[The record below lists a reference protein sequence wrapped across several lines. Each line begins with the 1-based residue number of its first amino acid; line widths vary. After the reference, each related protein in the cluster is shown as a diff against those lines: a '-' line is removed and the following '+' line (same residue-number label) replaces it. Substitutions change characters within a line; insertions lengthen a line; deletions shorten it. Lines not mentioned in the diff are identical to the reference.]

1 MPSRTMIPRDPGID
15 LRASLRD
22 ALARRSNPEAGH
34 LQVRIDHIAG
44 RQERTVDALLERLF
58 HEDPDQRRE
67 AVVLADE
74 VGLGKT
80 FVALC
85 VAWSVWRGQRSV
97 PKLARGPVLVVTP
110 TSRALYNKWFDEA
123 CKFRD
128 LVLPKADR
136 GAFVIERA
144 ERLETL
150 LTAMRKKKTAL
161 VIARASALGGRIGD
175 QVTDHGRL
183 VLLHH
188 LAKQHGLSVGAR
200 ARLAPH
206 DSRVNLQFHQT
217 STLLRQLNTLLHQR
231 WTELGGSA
239 PTLTLDHV
247 AKGLRRLGR
256 VEDLRTK
263 GHNLRL
269 IEGYIQT
276 LSGNKRAYLPGAGT
290 LHGHFSRMLRCVLAE
305 AAGVR
310 TPLVIVDEIHNWKNH
325 PTSYAH
331 FRLLFGR
338 RFDRLLGLSATP
350 FQLHTGELVQV
361 LATAECLR
369 LPRPRLDR
377 LAAQRQQLRE
387 ELHAAEAAGLTLREA
402 WSAVEPA
409 DLPEVER
416 AWAQGEDQPVRPR
429 VQRALEAARAVKHAH
444 ASLRAHLHP
453 VVVRHRR
460 ETDHRRWLVG
470 KQATAAGALGSRSL
484 TWQPGLDVTGD
495 AELVHYLAMRAEH
508 ERKGRKGTPGLGAEL
523 GGSFAHFR
531 GAPLRRM
538 ERDAGRGEAAAYL
551 GFVRRVVGSDDHPQ
565 DGLQHP
571 KIEVTSQRA
580 LDHWRRG
587 EKTLVFCF
595 NTATAQAVH
604 HSVQRAIEDWRDA
617 ELAKRLGVSRQR
629 LPARL
634 RNLQAQLRDRRK
646 RLHLLFQ
653 LYPLAQAPGVP
664 LGARTPAV
672 TLRRELSVLLALHGP
687 PHRRRGSLHPDLRRV
702 IAAAETVLARRLA
715 ARWRPLIGD
724 DPVSLDWLERMVQDS
739 WVLERGA
746 AVEGIRRASSHPADL
761 DADEQDAASD
771 TASEDPTAAWRSA
784 LANPL
789 VTDALAPY
797 LGGGQSPSLLLEHHQ
812 DALTELP
819 AAAQRLA
826 AQMFRRLLISPEF
839 LARYVLP
846 HIDPDDES
854 TDPWVPLIRE
864 AYVSPLAAGESLQGR
879 FAAYL
884 ETLASAAKVGG
895 GLERLRDALTI
906 RNAVQRVFGGVSGHD
921 RTRYF
926 TGFNTPA
933 FPEVLVVTSVG
944 QEGIDLHR
952 ECRHVI
958 HHDLPWNP
966 AILEQRTGRVDRIG
980 SKTERLRAS
989 VDPEATLD
997 VVVPYLWGT
1006 YDQRVFEVVHGR
1018 AHLFEVTMGGDYR
1031 LDGRQQ
1037 EEWGDDAATTDDT
1050 AGEEGGRGAVPLPE
1064 CIAAELRLRLTAE

>member
-1 MPSRTMIPRDPGID
+1 MIPREPGIN
-15 LRASLRD
+15 LRASLRE
-22 ALARRSNPEAGH
+22 ALARRADQDAGH
-34 LQVRIDHIAG
+34 LQSRIDHIAG

-58 HEDPDQRRE
+58 HNDPDQRRE

-85 VAWSVWRGQRSV
+85 VAWSVWRRRRAD
-97 PKLARGPVLVVTP
+97 PKLSRGPVLVVTP
-110 TSRALYNKWFDEA
+110 TSRALYNKWHDEA

-128 LVLPKADR
+128 LVLPEADR

-183 VLLHH
+183 VLLHQ
-188 LAKQHGLSVGAR
+188 LAKQHGLSVAAR
-200 ARLAPH
+200 ARLAPY

-217 STLLRQLNTLLHQR
+217 TTLLRQLNALLHER
-231 WTELGGSA
+231 WTHFGATA
-239 PTLTLDHV
+239 PTLSLDHV

-269 IEGYIQT
+269 IEGYIQS
-276 LSGNKRAYLPGAGT
+276 LSSNSRAYVPGPGT
-290 LHGHFSRMLRCVLAE
+290 VHGHFSRMLRCVLAE

-310 TPLVIVDEIHNWKNH
+310 APLVIVDEIHNWKNH

-377 LAAQRQQLRE
+377 LAAQRQALRE
-387 ELHAAEAAGLTLREA
+387 ELHAAEGAGLTLRSA
-402 WSAVEPA
+402 WAAVEHA

-416 AWAQGEDQPVRPR
+416 AWTAGEDQAVRPR
-429 VQRALEAARAVKHAH
+429 VQRALAAARAVRQAH
-444 ASLRAHLHP
+444 TSLRAHLHP

-470 KQATAAGALGSRSL
+470 KHATAAGAVGTRSL

-508 ERKGRKGTPGLGAEL
+508 ERKGHKGTPGLGAEL

-531 GAPLRRM
+531 GSPLRRM
-538 ERDAGRGEAAAYL
+538 ERDADQGEAAAYL
-551 GFVRRVVGSDDHPQ
+551 GFVRKVVGSDEHPQ

-595 NTATAQAVH
+595 NTATAKAVH
-604 HSVQRAIEDWRDA
+604 IAVQRAIEDWRDA

-653 LYPLAQAPGVP
+653 LYPLALAPGVP
-664 LGARTPAV
+664 LGTGTPRV
-672 TLRRELSVLLALHGP
+672 DLRRELAAVLAQHGP
-687 PHRRRGSLHPDLRRV
+687 PHRRRGSLQPDLRRV

-715 ARWRPLIGD
+715 ESWRPHLGHD
-724 DPVSLDWLERMVQDS
+724 AEGLAWLERMVDNA
-739 WVLERGA
+739 WVIERGA
-746 AVEGIRRASSHPADL
+746 AVEGIRRTGTHPADL
-761 DADEQDAASD
+761 DEDQPDTSIDTSFDASAD
-771 TASEDPTAAWRSA
+771 DPTAAWRSA

-797 LGGGQSPSLLLEHHQ
+797 LGGGESPSLLLEHHL
-812 DALTELP
+812 DALTALP

-854 TDPWVPLIRE
+854 TDRWVPLIQE
-864 AYVSPLAAGESLQGR
+864 AYVSPLPGGEALRER

-895 GLERLRDALTI
+895 GLERLQDALTI

-980 SKTERLRAS
+980 SKTERVRAS
-989 VDPEATLD
+989 VDPTATLD
-997 VVVPYLWGT
+997 VVVPYLRGT

-1037 EEWGDDAATTDDT
+1037 EEWGDEDETVDDV
-1050 AGEEGGRGAVPLPE
+1050 AGEAGERGAVPLPE
-1064 CIAAELRLRLTAE
+1064 CIAGELRLRLEAE